1 MPRRRSPASTW
12 LKLLSTFST
21 LATHKP
27 KRRAAAKPA
36 KLAPKPAPKLAPKPA
51 SKPASKPSPSALKR
65 AVGRPAAKSAS
76 AKPAQA
82 SGTQRAARA
91 HPTLSTRGV
100 WTRSFHSAR
109 PAPGQLVNHLTYLLY
124 QPPGALPSGP
134 LVVMLHGCKQTAEA
148 FALGTRIDRLAD
160 RHGFS
165 VLLPEQSTG
174 RHPHR
179 CWNWFDPPVP
189 AAGSDADAV
198 GSLVGAMIERHGFDP
213 ARVYLAGMSAGA
225 GLAAQL
231 ALHAPQLFAALGL
244 HSGAVAGA
252 AQSSINALHVM
263 QRGSRDDPVALID
276 ATVAVDR
283 HPGMPVLIVHGELDG
298 VVAKVNADQ
307 AARQWRRVNGMLDA
321 NGDETSGTR
330 VLAEHGDRLVVDYRR
345 RGRTIVRVC
354 MVRGLG
360 HAWSGGDERLPFNAA
375 RGPDASALMW
385 SFFRTRRR
393 D

>member
-1 MPRRRSPASTW
+1 MPRRRSAASNW

-21 LATHKP
+21 LATAHKP
-27 KRRAAAKPA
+27 KRRAAAKPS
-36 KLAPKPAPKLAPKPA
+36 KPAP
-51 SKPASKPSPSALKR
+51 SKPAPAALKR
-65 AVGRPAAKSAS
+65 AGGKPAVKSTA
-76 AKPAQA
+76 AKPAQTA
-82 SGTQRAARA
+82 GTERAPRSR
-91 HPTLSTRGV
+91 PSLSTRGV
-100 WTRSFHSAR
+100 WTRSFHSAP

-124 QPPGALPSGP
+124 QPPGAAPDGP

-148 FALGTRIDRLAD
+148 FAIGTRIDRLAD

-189 AAGSDADAV
+189 APGSDADAV
-198 GSLVGAMIERHGFDP
+198 GSLVRATIERHGFDP
-213 ARVYLAGMSAGA
+213 ARIYLAGMSAGA

-231 ALHAPQLFAALGL
+231 ALHEPQLFAALGL

-276 ATVAVDR
+276 ATVAVDH

-307 AARQWRRVNGMLDA
+307 AARQWLRVNGMLDA

-330 VLAEHGDRLVVDYRR
+330 VLAEHGDRLIADYRR

-375 RGPDASALMW
+375 RGPNASALMW
-385 SFFRTRRR
+385 AFFRTRRR
-393 D
+393 ELAG

>member
-1 MPRRRSPASTW
+1 MPKPAPAAPR
-12 LKLLSTFST
+12 K
-21 LATHKP
+21 
-27 KRRAAAKPA
+27 RAAAKPA
-36 KLAPKPAPKLAPKPA
+36 TNPAT
-51 SKPASKPSPSALKR
+51 
-65 AVGRPAAKSAS
+65 KSAQ
-76 AKPAQA
+76 P
-82 SGTQRAARA
+82 SGTQRAARSR
-91 HPTLSTRGV
+91 PSLSTRGT
-100 WTRSFHSAR
+100 WIRSFHSAP

-124 QPPGALPSGP
+124 QPPGAARDGP

-148 FALGTRIDRLAD
+148 FAIGTRIDRLAD
-160 RHGFS
+160 KHGFS

-189 AAGSDADAV
+189 APGSDADAV
-198 GSLVGAMIERHGFDP
+198 ASLVRATIERHGFDP
-213 ARVYLAGMSAGA
+213 ARIYLAGMSAGA

-231 ALHAPQLFAALGL
+231 ALHEPRLFAALGL

-307 AARQWRRVNGMLDA
+307 AARQWLRVNGMLDA

-330 VLAEHGDRLVVDYRR
+330 VLAEHGDRLIADYRR

-354 MVRGLG
+354 VVRGLG

-385 SFFRTRRR
+385 TFFRTRRR
-393 D
+393 ER

>member
-1 MPRRRSPASTW
+1 MPRRRSASTW
-12 LKLLSTFST
+12 LKLLSAFST

-27 KRRAAAKPA
+27 KRRAAAKPSKSAA
-36 KLAPKPAPKLAPKPA
+36 KRAPAP
-51 SKPASKPSPSALKR
+51 LKR
-65 AVGRPAAKSAS
+65 AGSTPTAKPAAPKS
-76 AKPAQA
+76 AKPA
-82 SGTQRAARA
+82 GTQRASRA
-91 HPTLSTRGV
+91 HPTLSARGV

-124 QPPGALPSGP
+124 QPPGAAHDGP

-174 RHPHR
+174 RHAHR

-198 GSLVGAMIERHGFDP
+198 GSLVRATIERHGFDP
-213 ARVYLAGMSAGA
+213 ARIYLAGMSAGA

-231 ALHAPQLFAALGL
+231 ALHEPSLFAALGL

-252 AQSSINALHVM
+252 AHSTINALHVM

-276 ATVAVDR
+276 AMVAVER

-307 AARQWRRVNGMLDA
+307 AARQWLRVNGMLDA
-321 NGDETSGTR
+321 NGDETNGTR

-345 RGRTIVRVC
+345 SRRTIVRVC

-360 HAWSGGDERLPFNAA
+360 HAWSGGDERLPFNSA

-393 D
+393 ER